1 MDFFI
6 INKLAKAIWL
16 TQSIIFALN
25 YLTHYLYYL
34 LKSLFISQ

>member
-16 TQSIIFALN
+16 TQSIIFAFLP
-25 YLTHYLYYL
+25 LQ
-34 LKSLFISQ
+34 K